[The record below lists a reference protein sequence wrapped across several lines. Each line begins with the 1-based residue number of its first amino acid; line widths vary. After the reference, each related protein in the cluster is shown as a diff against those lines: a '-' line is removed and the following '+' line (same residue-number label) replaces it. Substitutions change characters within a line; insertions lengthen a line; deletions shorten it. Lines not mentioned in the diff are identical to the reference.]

1 MSLLFAFLWPV
12 CRGVLLIPSRNVFTK
27 WNHLAAMSK
36 QKQSLPTFQKFRL
49 MKICIE
55 QKYFLF
61 QLVKNSENVSLLLIF
76 LHNKLE
82 LTGLKSVFFGLANMP
97 LREFVRKTLQRF
109 QFFIFSFF
117 HFFIFSF
124 FHFFSPQKSFFIPW
138 AQKSLALKGV
148 LYGEPIIFLSF

>member
-36 QKQSLPTFQKFRL
+36 QKKSLPTFQKFRL

-117 HFFIFSF
+117 FLLKKAS
-124 FHFFSPQKSFFIPW
+124 SYLELKSR
-138 AQKSLALKGV
+138 
-148 LYGEPIIFLSF
+148 